1 MPMKKERKELSSEF
15 VESLK
20 SKLQS
25 LGFEDAGLS
34 KRGRPRLLN
43 SNYKLDKCD
52 DTFNIS
58 VVIGNRG
65 VQVFYNDDRVMS
77 YHMPDNENIDH
88 DVELFTRDMNSFTSS
103 YLKRKLKNQNQAEGI
118 GCNTDKPIKSG
129 CGHNHLPALRT
140 DVRRYLGGLPN
151 VYKCTQESAYNRKL
165 MEYVAYTDGAC
176 DNISP
181 LKPGGSAYV
190 IMKEGNIVR
199 ARNHGCINTSNNRME
214 LLAIVSA
221 ATFTP
226 ERSCLDIYTDSQY
239 CINVLTGKWSATANT
254 DLVEKF
260 KMAAKN
266 LKSVVFHWVKG
277 HSGDVY
283 NEMVD
288 DMAYSAYM
296 EQVEKYGLQPN
307 VYAKGG
313 VKKRSKRSKSIIR

>member
-1 MPMKKERKELSSEF
+1 MRKKKRKELSSEF

-25 LGFEDAGLS
+25 LGFKDAGLS
-34 KRGRPRLLN
+34 KRGLPRLLN

-58 VVIGNRG
+58 VVIGKRG
-65 VQVFYNDDRVMS
+65 MQVFYNDDRILY
-77 YHMPDNENIDH
+77 YHMPYSDNIDH

-103 YLKRKLKNQNQAEGI
+103 YLQMILKNKNQAEGI
-118 GCNTDKPIKSG
+118 GCNTDKPIKND
-129 CGHNHLPALRT
+129 CGHNHRPALRT

-151 VYKCTQESAYNRKL
+151 VYECTQESAYNRKL
-165 MEYVAYTDGAC
+165 MEYVAYTDGSC
-176 DNISP
+176 DN
-181 LKPGGSAYV
+181 LNDLRPGGSAY
-190 IMKEGNIVR
+190 IIIDKQGEIVR
-199 ARNHGCINTSNNRME
+199 ASNHGYVNTSNNRME

-260 KMAAKN
+260 KLAAKN

-277 HSGDVY
+277 HSGDPF

-288 DMAYSAYM
+288 DMAYTAFSD
-296 EQVEKYGLQPN
+296 QVDKYNLNISKNSWKSQP
-307 VYAKGG
+307 K
-313 VKKRSKRSKSIIR
+313 